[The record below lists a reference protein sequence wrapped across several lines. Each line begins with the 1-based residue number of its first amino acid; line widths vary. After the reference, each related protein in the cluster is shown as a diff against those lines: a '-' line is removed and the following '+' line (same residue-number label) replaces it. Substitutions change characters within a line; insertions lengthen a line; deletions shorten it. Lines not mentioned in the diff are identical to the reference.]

1 MEEEISKI
9 KETSMSKKTIDKLIK
24 TCEYLVIPVAGVA
37 AIWGYDWTLYSAAFF
52 GMIISILSFV
62 ELFVKK

>member
-1 MEEEISKI
+1 MEEEIRKI
-9 KETSMSKKTIDKLIK
+9 KETSMSKKTIDKLIE

-52 GMIISILSFV
+52 GMVISILRFV
-62 ELFVKK
+62 ELCIKK

>member
-1 MEEEISKI
+1 
-9 KETSMSKKTIDKLIK
+9 MSKKTIDKLIE

-52 GMIISILSFV
+52 GMAISILRFV
-62 ELFVKK
+62 ELCIKK